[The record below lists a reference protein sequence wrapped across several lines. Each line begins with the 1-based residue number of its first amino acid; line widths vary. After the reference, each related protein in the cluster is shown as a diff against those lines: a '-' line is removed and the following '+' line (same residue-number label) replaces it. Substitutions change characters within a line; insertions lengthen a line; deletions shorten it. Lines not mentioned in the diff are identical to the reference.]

1 VQKSMV
7 RKTDDLS
14 MSLPVAG
21 LTCLALR
28 AAPAWMA
35 GRHSVNFRNDRDELA
50 RFADDLDGVL
60 ELGRRLGRTR

>member
-1 VQKSMV
+1 
-7 RKTDDLS
+7 